1 MERVTLKCHCDPDD
15 TSGEAISNRLEIAC
29 IAARPLASSPRFTGL
44 LAMTVIFSFLFST
57 AFASEKLNIAV
68 TIAPQAEF
76 VEKVGGEYVNV
87 SVMVPAAG
95 NPHTYELTPSQLK
108 DARDADLYFKLG
120 SGIEFEL
127 MWMDKIAS
135 INNGLTIIDNSAGI
149 TLIDNE
155 DKEAGHLPGAGHYH
169 GPKDPHI
176 WLSPKNAAIMINTIK
191 NALIAGDPEH
201 VGIYQKNAEAYIN
214 ELNGLDRE
222 IREELKDKKKRVF
235 MVFHPAWAYFA
246 RDYGL
251 KEIAIE
257 SEGKE
262 PTIAGLRGI
271 IDTAREN
278 GIKVIF
284 ISPQFSRRSAEVV
297 AKEAGCKIAVVDDLS
312 KDYTGNM
319 RCAAGVL
326 KEGID

>member
-1 MERVTLKCHCDPDD
+1 MTIPV
-15 TSGEAISNRLEIAC
+15 II
-29 IAARPLASSPRFTGL
+29 FT
-44 LAMTVIFSFLFST
+44 FLFST
-57 AFASEKLNIAV
+57 ASAGNRLNIVV

-108 DARDADLYFKLG
+108 DVRDADLYFKLG

-127 MWMDKIAS
+127 MWMGKIAS
-135 INNGLTIIDNSAGI
+135 INKGLTIIDNSAGI
-149 TLIDNE
+149 TLIENE
-155 DKEAGHLPGAGHYH
+155 EEKAA
-169 GPKDPHI
+169 KDPHI
-176 WLSPKNAAIMINTIK
+176 WLSPKNAVMMIGSIK
-191 NALIAGDPEH
+191 DALIGRDSEH
-201 VGIYQKNAEAYIN
+201 ADVYQKNAEVYIN
-214 ELNGLDRE
+214 ELNSLDRE
-222 IREELKDKKKRVF
+222 IREKLKDKKKRVF
-235 MVFHPAWAYFA
+235 MVFHPAWVYFA

-262 PTIAGLRGI
+262 PTIAGLRSI
-271 IDTAREN
+271 IDMAREN

-284 ISPQFSRRSAEVV
+284 ISPQFSTRSAEVV
-297 AKEAGCKIAVVDDLS
+297 AKETGCKIVAVDDLS

-319 RCAAGVL
+319 RRVAGVL